1 MKRVLI
7 SILRRMLGALMG
19 FLSAGVVCFV
29 IIVVAMVLC
38 RSTFG
43 ARNIRIAV
51 LAAAILGAL
60 AGFFIP
66 RVNTRLLDPW
76 FSIFGEL

>member
-7 SILRRMLGALMG
+7 SFVRRVLAALMG

-29 IIVVAMVLC
+29 IIVFAMVVC

-43 ARNIRIAV
+43 VRNIRGAV
-51 LAAAILGAL
+51 LAAALLGAL

-66 RVNTRLLDPW
+66 RVTRRLLDHW
-76 FSIFGEL
+76 FSIFGKL

>member
-1 MKRVLI
+1 MKRVII
-7 SILRRMLGALMG
+7 SILRRVLGALMG

-29 IIVVAMVLC
+29 IIVVAMVVC

-43 ARNIRIAV
+43 VREIRGAV
-51 LAAAILGAL
+51 LAAAVLGAV

-66 RVNTRLLDPW
+66 RVNARLLDPW

>member
-7 SILRRMLGALMG
+7 SFVRRVLAALMG
-19 FLSAGVVCFV
+19 CLSAGVVCFV
-29 IIVVAMVLC
+29 IIVVAMVVC

-43 ARNIRIAV
+43 ARNIHGAV
-51 LAAAILGAL
+51 LAAALLGAL

-66 RVNTRLLDPW
+66 RVTRRLLDPW